1 MHSLLKEVFQM
12 RPNNRHERQKGL
24 SKIFLI
30 VILVLSLLLG
40 LVGGV
45 LGALFFAK
53 PGPQG
58 EQGIQGLQG
67 TQGLQGLQG
76 IQGIQGEQ
84 GVAGLQGLQGPQ
96 GIAGV
101 NGVNSVLQ
109 VLQSRNNTAQTT
121 SGYAAMQWFNMSVF
135 DHSMNMSVTVQ
146 QNSRIFVQFS
156 GTLSM
161 EAPGSMWIRIL
172 VDNSLNSTLS
182 IISVGPPS
190 AGTFRLSSHIEFLT
204 NSLNSGQHRIEVQFL
219 RESGAPII
227 LDRTLTFMEI
237 IS

>member
-1 MHSLLKEVFQM
+1 M

-24 SKIFLI
+24 SKMFLI

-53 PGPQG
+53 PGAQG
-58 EQGIQGLQG
+58 EQGVQGLQGPQGLQGVLGVQGLQGVQGEQGTAG
-67 TQGLQGLQG
+67 TQGLQGL
-76 IQGIQGEQ
+76 
-84 GVAGLQGLQGPQ
+84 P
-96 GIAGV
+96 
-101 NGVNSVLQ
+101 GVNSILQ
-109 VLQSRNNTAQTT
+109 LLQSRNSTAQAT
-121 SGYAAMQWFNMSVF
+121 SSYAVMQWFNMSVF

-156 GTLSM
+156 AISSM
-161 EAPGSMWIRIL
+161 EAPGSLWIRIL

-190 AGTFRLSSHIEFLT
+190 AGTFRLPCHIEFLT

-237 IS
+237 IP